1 VLDRLNAAIND
12 VFLGG
17 RFESRPLYLVL
28 DNQGRQQL
36 AAALDNSPDD
46 VEEYCC
52 REVGKQ
58 LSPTGDPYSAFESE
72 LWSWSLNGRKS
83 RPPFTS
89 LLFVLSHAAEQMV
102 SDGEFSSGNYYE
114 RLSALVGISAE
125 KLSLHGK
132 TTEQFWQ
139 AFNGWL
145 ANNDF
150 LYGRPTARAVNKLK
164 YVGIAM
170 SQAIVRETD
179 LQRLHKMFEK
189 YGFTNTDDVSE
200 SEIEQYISSW
210 IRSTHPTKQLK
221 EAWKKTELR
230 PRICEAAVEELR
242 EWQDETRSVVGNGQA
257 GPRRLSLA
265 LNFRHD
271 IFGRSASV
279 YFGRENMSE
288 AVAVKMSDGTE
299 VELSNSTF
307 GAFATLEPRSA
318 IDIGNSLLRGLELTA
333 QGSPAFTWTGRAAI
347 PLSRS
352 DQGYW
357 TEVSRV
363 SLGIPQLVLVRDDG
377 KVRKAIEEA
386 LAEVAAAGYT
396 VSTSDKLKGLPTG
409 WVLYE
414 NVVVKKALAELSGFE
429 AVLSPVGESA
439 SLRFSSGVKLGRGIW
454 HLWLP
459 PMVSI
464 ETSKNGAKIT
474 AWDGTGPGGDPVC
487 ETESESTFASLGLD
501 DCIPES
507 GNVYLEGR
515 AGRSVV
521 ASASILFRS
530 ANRPRPLDRQGR
542 GSVAYTGILSAQLD
556 GGDEETAVR
565 GLISPS
571 KDSVA
576 PASDILSRFQS
587 LDQEVG
593 REKQE
598 AETVAIGKP
607 AEMESIRGLGVE
619 EVLALPCAVRG
630 LHRLVYAP
638 VPEDAS
644 KYDPVDVH
652 CADCGITFVHRR
664 TTKAIKARR
673 SRPKVPETRQT
684 TDEIAQ
690 KPVNVDLCLDGACFL
705 GTGSIASFE
714 TFVASQDVDTWRA
727 GPVLRGLA
735 WLGHLD
741 VETTSSHRPRS
752 WSISPPVISY
762 ISGQKAVLSGF
773 RSRNFVAKI
782 KEAIGRAGGRV
793 DHENRPEHA
802 EIISVFGL
810 ETADLRTALAD
821 VEDPHGRGIEVV
833 EEAAIRLLA
842 FIGKDSDLSSN
853 FRPVTL
859 GSGLPIQRFDV
870 EANKWRNTDE
880 LIGAGAYR
888 ISGAGTSYVFRSPSG
903 RAHSGPHELV
913 KLAAAREVGL
923 NLHSYDASSETF
935 LSRLGCEPPGLLG
948 RALVSCSGELPTIE
962 AGTSKFKNVGP
973 AIAAR
978 VLEILYEGELPK

>member
-1 VLDRLNAAIND
+1 MLEKLNGAIND
-12 VFLGG
+12 IFLGG

-36 AAALDNSPDD
+36 AAALGKSPDD

-52 REVGKQ
+52 REVGNH
-58 LSPTGDPYSAFESE
+58 LSPTGDPYSAFESA

-114 RLSALVGISAE
+114 RLSALVGLPAD

-150 LYGRPTARAVNKLK
+150 LYGRPTARAVNKFK

-170 SQAIVRETD
+170 SQAIVREAD
-179 LQRLHKMFEK
+179 LLRFHKLFEK
-189 YGFTNTDDVSE
+189 YGFTDTDDVSE
-200 SEIEQYISSW
+200 SEIEQYISTW
-210 IRSTHPTKQLK
+210 IRSSQPTKQLK

-230 PRICEAAVEELR
+230 PRICEAAVEELK
-242 EWQDETRSVVGNGQA
+242 EWQQDAAGGAREAQT

-279 YFGRENMSE
+279 YFGRENVSE
-288 AVAVKMSDGTE
+288 PIPLNTSEGTA

-307 GAFATLEPRSA
+307 GAFATLEPRSV
-318 IDIGNSLLRGLELTA
+318 INIGNSLLRGLELSVD
-333 QGSPAFTWTGRAAI
+333 GKPAFTWGGRAAI

-363 SLGIPQLVLVRDDG
+363 SLGIPQLVLVRGDG
-377 KVRKAIEEA
+377 RVRRAIEDA
-386 LAEVAAAGYT
+386 LAEVAVPGYT
-396 VSTSDKLKGLPTG
+396 VSTSDKLKGLPVG

-414 NVVVKKALAELSGFE
+414 NVVVKKALAQLSGFE

-439 SLRFSSGVKLGRGIW
+439 SLRFTGGMKLGRGIW
-454 HLWLP
+454 HLWVP
-459 PMVSI
+459 PEVSL
-464 ETSKNGAKIT
+464 ETAKSGVEIL
-474 AWDGTGPGGDPVC
+474 AWDGTGPDGDPVC
-487 ETESESTFASLGLD
+487 ESRSGSTSTSLRLEG
-501 DCIPES
+501 CIPDS
-507 GNVYLEGR
+507 GNVYLEGK
-515 AGRSVV
+515 AGKSVV

-542 GSVAYTGILSAQLD
+542 GVVAYAGILSTQVN
-556 GGDEETAVR
+556 GGNQDCTVR
-565 GLISPS
+565 GLVSPRLE
-571 KDSVA
+571 
-576 PASDILSRFQS
+576 PRTLNLDILLRFRS

-598 AETVAIGKP
+598 AETAP
-607 AEMESIRGLGVE
+607 AGTSADIESIRGLSVE
-619 EVLALPCAVRG
+619 EVMALPCAVRG
-630 LHRLVYAP
+630 LHRLVYAQIP
-638 VPEDAS
+638 KDAS
-644 KYDPVDVH
+644 KSDPVDVH

-664 TTKAIKARR
+664 TDKAVRVRR
-673 SRPKVPETRQT
+673 SRQQVPETRQRS
-684 TDEIAQ
+684 DEVAH

-705 GTGSIASFE
+705 GAGTLASFE

-727 GPVLRGLA
+727 GRVLRDLA

-752 WSISPPVISY
+752 WSISPPTISFV
-762 ISGQKAVLSGF
+762 SDKKAVLTGY
-773 RSRNFVAKI
+773 RSRSLVAKI
-782 KEAIGRAGGRV
+782 EEVVVGVGGRLGR
-793 DHENRPEHA
+793 EKRREHA
-802 EIISVFGL
+802 EIISVIGL
-810 ETADLRTALAD
+810 KAADLRATLTD
-821 VEDPHGRGIEVV
+821 IDDPHGRVIEVV
-833 EEAAIRLLA
+833 EEAASQLLA
-842 FIGKDSDLSSN
+842 FIGKDHDLSTI

-859 GSGLPIQRFDV
+859 GSGLPMQRFDV

-903 RAHSGPHELV
+903 KAHSGPHELV
-913 KLAAAREVGL
+913 KLAAAREAGL
-923 NLHSYDASSETF
+923 NLHSYDATSETF